1 MATTHAAEK
10 HHHDAHH
17 DDHGHVKLE
26 YQPAL
31 PINNGKLFL
40 WLFLSTEIMFFAALI
55 GTYIVIRFGAP
66 PGTWPRPMDVH
77 LVEVIGVAN
86 TFVLICSSVTIVLSL
101 EACKANEPV
110 RARRWFWLTFLLGA
124 SFLGIKMYEYY
135 GKYSHGIFP
144 MKPRSLIHEKADVYY
159 ASEVDAALKGKA
171 AEIERRRG
179 EDGQLSPEDQERFA
193 EVADLRENVV
203 LWAQRRTSMAE
214 NPADAV
220 ATLAILSASVQHH
233 HHHDKYEQ
241 ILDAEAAALREEL
254 GTLEADIGRLDEQLG
269 PAAATPTPAAPA
281 GAAQDEDEQDDAR
294 GQPAAGAEA
303 AAPPATPP
311 GVDPAVAAE
320 KLALENHRTQIQG
333 RLKIIP
339 KLQQMHEGING
350 EYAWLKLPFVL
361 PSGNMWASTYF
372 LLTGFHAIHVLVGL
386 IFFAFPLLGGAVF
399 NAAKANFVEN
409 IGLYWHF
416 VDLVWIFLF
425 PLLYLF

>member
-1 MATTHAAEK
+1 MATTHAVEK
-10 HHHDAHH
+10 HHDPHH
-17 DDHGHVKLE
+17 DDHHGHLKLE

-31 PINNGKLFL
+31 PLNNGKLFL

-55 GTYIVIRFGAP
+55 GTYIVVRFGAP
-66 PGTWPRPMDVH
+66 PGTWPAPEDVH

-101 EACKANEPV
+101 EACKANEPAK
-110 RARRWFWLTFLLGA
+110 ARRWFWLTFFLGA
-124 SFLGIKMYEYY
+124 AFLGIKMYEYY
-135 GKYSHGIFP
+135 GKYTHGIYP

-159 ASEVDAALKGKA
+159 VAEVDAALRAKA
-171 AEIERRRG
+171 AEIESRRG

-193 EVADLRENVV
+193 TVADLRENVV
-203 LWAQRRTSMAE
+203 LWSERRASMAE
-214 NPADAV
+214 NPAEAV
-220 ATLAILSASVQHH
+220 AAFAVLSATVQHH
-233 HHHDKYEQ
+233 HHHDQYEQ
-241 ILDAEAAALREEL
+241 LLAAEAATIRGEL
-254 GTLEADIGRLDEQLG
+254 ATLESDIGRLDQQLG
-269 PAAATPTPAAPA
+269 AAQAPA
-281 GAAQDEDEQDDAR
+281 QPASGEAQDEDEEDDAAS
-294 GQPAAGAEA
+294 PAA
-303 AAPPATPP
+303 PAKANSAIAT
-311 GVDPAVAAE
+311 E
-320 KLALENHRTQIQG
+320 KLALEARRTQIQG

-339 KLQQMHEGING
+339 QLQEMHEGING

>member
-1 MATTHAAEK
+1 MATTHADK
-10 HHHDAHH
+10 HHDAHH
-17 DDHGHVKLE
+17 DDHGHIKLE

-66 PGTWPRPMDVH
+66 RGTWPAPEAVH

-101 EACKANEPV
+101 EACKANESGK
-110 RARRWFWLTFLLGA
+110 ARMWFWATFLLGA
-124 SFLGIKMYEYY
+124 AFLGIKMYEYS
-135 GKYSHGIFP
+135 GKFSHGIFP

-159 ASEVDAALKGKA
+159 ASEVDAALRARA

-193 EVADLRENVV
+193 TVTDLRENVV
-203 LWAQRRTSMAE
+203 LWSQRRASMAD
-214 NPADAV
+214 NPGDAV
-220 ATLAILSASVQHH
+220 AALATLQATVQHH
-233 HHHDKYEQ
+233 HHHDRYEQ
-241 ILDAEAAALREEL
+241 ILDTEAETLRGELATLEGEINRLDQQLGAAAALSP
-254 GTLEADIGRLDEQLG
+254 D
-269 PAAATPTPAAPA
+269 AAAA
-281 GAAQDEDEQDDAR
+281 GEAQDEDEEDDAQ
-294 GQPAAGAEA
+294 GQPAAGPAA
-303 AAPPATPP
+303 AAPAAN
-311 GVDPAVAAE
+311 PAVATE
-320 KLALENHRTQIQG
+320 KLALENRRTQIQG

-339 KLQQMHEGING
+339 QLKEMHEGING
-350 EYAWLKLPFVL
+350 EHAWLKLPFVL

>member
-1 MATTHAAEK
+1 MATTHADK
-10 HHHDAHH
+10 HAAHH
-17 DDHGHVKLE
+17 DDHGHIKLE

-66 PGTWPRPMDVH
+66 PGTWPVPEAVH

-101 EACKANEPV
+101 EACKANEPGK
-110 RARRWFWLTFLLGA
+110 ARMWFWATFLLGA

-135 GKYSHGIFP
+135 GKYTHGIYP
-144 MKPRSLIHEKADVYY
+144 MKPRSLIHEKADPFY
-159 ASEVDAALKGKA
+159 ASNVDAALRAKA

-179 EDGQLSPEDQERFA
+179 ADGQLSPEDQEHFA
-193 EVADLRENVV
+193 TITDLRENVV
-203 LWAQRRTSMAE
+203 LWAQRRTSMADQ
-214 NPADAV
+214 PADAV
-220 ATLAILSASVQHH
+220 AALAMLSATVQHH
-233 HHHDKYEQ
+233 HHHDQFEQ
-241 ILDAEAAALREEL
+241 ILDAEAENLRAEL
-254 GTLEADIGRLDEQLG
+254 ATLESEIGRLDQQLG
-269 PAAATPTPAAPA
+269 PAAAPAPAAKAPA
-281 GAAQDEDEQDDAR
+281 EPQDEDEEDDAQPAPAADPAAAA
-294 GQPAAGAEA
+294 QPAA
-303 AAPPATPP
+303 APT
-311 GVDPAVAAE
+311 GDPAVAAE
-320 KLALENHRTQIQG
+320 KLVLENRRTQIRG

-339 KLQQMHEGING
+339 QLKEMHEGING
-350 EYAWLKLPFVL
+350 HFAWLKLPFVL